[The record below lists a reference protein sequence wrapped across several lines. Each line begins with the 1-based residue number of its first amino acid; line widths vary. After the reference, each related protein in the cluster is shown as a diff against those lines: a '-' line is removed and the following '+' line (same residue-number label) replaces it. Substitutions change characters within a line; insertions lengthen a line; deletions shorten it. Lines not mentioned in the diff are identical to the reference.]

1 MYLIIL
7 IKLKYLKVIDILAEA
22 ITLISLLENRKAGI
36 IFLIRN
42 KFPTNLKLRM
52 NRLNNAITAAA
63 IVTSAVA
70 ANVRPTDYKQIG
82 VNDAW
87 FNMRY
92 VPEVDQVEFI
102 VSMNR
107 SDNWLGLVLGQDD
120 MMEGGDMAIFFGDGE

>member
-1 MYLIIL
+1 M
-7 IKLKYLKVIDILAEA
+7 
-22 ITLISLLENRKAGI
+22 S
-36 IFLIRN
+36 
-42 KFPTNLKLRM
+42 
-52 NRLNNAITAAA
+52 RLSNVITAAA
-63 IVTSAVA
+63 LVTSAMA